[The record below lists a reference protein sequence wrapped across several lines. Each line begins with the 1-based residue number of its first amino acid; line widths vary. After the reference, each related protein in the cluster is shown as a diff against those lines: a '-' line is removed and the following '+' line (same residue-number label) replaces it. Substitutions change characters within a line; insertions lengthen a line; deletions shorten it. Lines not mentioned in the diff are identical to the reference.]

1 MINFGAF
8 KNPRAGSYFVK
19 NEGDNTI
26 YKIERIKSVGAGAD
40 NATVAYR
47 RYLGNR
53 KFDQTQTV
61 ALGKIKD
68 DYFEAEQPSEMGPI
82 G

>member
-8 KNPRAGSYFVK
+8 ENPRVGSYFVK
-19 NEGDNTI
+19 NKGDNTI
-26 YKIERIKSVGAGAD
+26 YKIERIESRGDGAD
-40 NATVAYR
+40 DAAVTYR

-68 DYFEAEQPSEMGPI
+68 DYFKAEQPREMGPM